1 MQLQKK
7 TSEIKCMDEKDKYF
21 EIFQTDKNYISSIEP
36 LILTVNYTVTN
47 EILVSQGTLRP
58 VRQNSGDTNL
68 QLHHTH
74 IFYLKSLLTA
84 LSHSESTH

>member
-1 MQLQKK
+1 MKLQKK

-21 EIFQTDKNYISSIEP
+21 EIFQTDRNYISTIEP

-47 EILVSQGTLRP
+47 GRLVSRGILRP
-58 VRQNSGDTNL
+58 VRQNLGTQIL
-68 QLHHTH
+68 QLHLTH

>member
-1 MQLQKK
+1 MKLQKK

-47 EILVSQGTLRP
+47 EILVSRGILRP
-58 VRQNSGDTNL
+58 VRQNLGTQIL
-68 QLHHTH
+68 QLPFT
-74 IFYLKSLLTA
+74 FLP
-84 LSHSESTH
+84 